1 MEGYYTDEVSM
12 AEMKYESDW
21 LFLAFYGPFRENN
34 ILFLPEELLEGYYTI
49 N

>member
-21 LFLAFYGPFRENN
+21 LFPLSMGHSKRIISCFCQKSFWKG
-34 ILFLPEELLEGYYTI
+34 IT
-49 N
+49 